1 MYTSSWWIV
10 ENRLFPSALFPEKGN
25 VLMKGLVYRWNMTL
39 VSEQTAIVPSCQ
51 EENSKICVSKTHSAP
66 QDCSCIRAVYDWY
79 TYANFH
85 VLCRCRVILGWILD
99 PQTKISAKITNI
111 CTEPNTNSFF
121 CPTKRSHLPPCDLY
135 AWIRLRFQFA
145 LARIFGWNPGMGN
158 DDIVQNQS
166 VTTGSCTNLKL
177 IVTRDRYSKRT
188 ISKS

>member
-1 MYTSSWWIV
+1 M
-10 ENRLFPSALFPEKGN
+10 ENRLFPRVLFPEKGN

-39 VSEQTAIVPSCQ
+39 VSEQTAVVLSCQ
-51 EENSKICVSKTHSAP
+51 EENSKICASNIHSAP
-66 QDCSCIRAVYDWY
+66 QDCSCIRAYMVGIHTQTFMCSADAGWFLVGYWILKQKSVEKLP
-79 TYANFH
+79 TYALNQIPT
-85 VLCRCRVILGWILD
+85 V
-99 PQTKISAKITNI
+99 
-111 CTEPNTNSFF
+111 FF